1 MLTIRAMSNGAGY
14 SARHLQHSD
23 YYAEGERVTG
33 QWQGRGAEML
43 GLVGEVQSEQFEALR
58 QGIDPQSGEFLRQR
72 HSADRTAADGS
83 TQSRGRNLYDFTI
96 SAPKSVSIM
105 AQPGG
110 DARLVEAHRKA
121 VQEALKELEHRAA
134 SRVRRDRANDNR
146 ATGNLVLAVYHH
158 DTSRELD
165 PQLHTHAVAA
175 NLTYDGAEGRWK
187 ALQASDIYE
196 QRAYLT
202 EVYRNAL
209 AREVRSL
216 GYEIE
221 DRRSSKGKN
230 LGFEIKGVSDELLEK
245 YSQRSEQRDRAIAE
259 FVESKGRQPSDNE
272 IAVLVRES
280 RADKLVEIST
290 AEVHSRQRARLTP
303 EESLTLE
310 HMREAVR
317 ERSETQ
323 RLDPE
328 SAVPSLDY
336 AKQHVFER
344 VSVALDHE
352 LLTEALR
359 HGRGRIDL
367 ADLKGEF
374 SLEGSTGRIL
384 QAGKEV
390 ATRESLDRERD
401 MIERINRGIGQFER
415 LGGQH
420 EFADPTFLRPEQKQA
435 IEFVLDSH
443 DLAVNI
449 RGAAGTGKTATLQEL
464 QHGLEESD
472 RHVLAVA
479 PTMSAVEELQKV
491 GFSDAI
497 TVERLLQD
505 QSAQR
510 DLFGKALIVDEAGMV
525 SGRQMSELLKLAEQQ
540 SARIIFSGDTKQI
553 RSVEASDALRV
564 LERESHLK
572 SVSLSEVQ
580 RQTAQGYREAIQ
592 ELRRDPECGF
602 DKLEQ
607 IGAVREVP
615 WPDRAQAV
623 QQAYSEAQ
631 AQVNAKGQPPSV
643 LVVAATHEE
652 IGHITEAIRAE
663 RTRIGELGQS
673 THQQH
678 HIPLN
683 WTGAEKSDMRNY
695 AEGQVLE
702 FHRAVKGVAR
712 HESLEVAGVEN
723 GTVVARN
730 ARGEE
735 REFTAKH
742 AKCFEVYE
750 RRPIEIAPHDK
761 LLLTANRREPGFRAT
776 NGELVTVSRIDG
788 QGRIHLQDGRALPE
802 NYKQFTHG
810 YAVTAPRS
818 QGKSVDGVVIS
829 ADGMR
834 KELFYVAASRG
845 RESITVVTSD
855 RDLLRESV
863 ARSVARQSACELS
876 RKAQGPSLE
885 KLNSSLRERERHEQP
900 VAREQG
906 CDNVLEGKAEIR
918 KAPTPETA
926 QAIDREK
933 PSQEQKQ
940 EHIVEPGHYF
950 GIGR

>member
-1 MLTIRAMSNGAGY
+1 MLTIRAMSNGTGY

-43 GLVGEVQSEQFEALR
+43 GLAGEVQSEQFEALR
-58 QGIDPQSGEFLRQR
+58 QGLDPQSGEFLRQR
-72 HSADRTAADGS
+72 HSADRTAADGT
-83 TQSRGRNLYDFTI
+83 TQSRGRNLYDFTL

-105 AQPGG
+105 ARLGG
-110 DARLVEAHRKA
+110 DVRLVEAHGKA
-121 VQEALKELEHRAA
+121 VQETLTELEHRAA

-146 ATGNLVLAVYHH
+146 ITGNLVLAVYHH

-165 PQLHTHAVAA
+165 PQLHTHAVAS

-259 FVESKGRQPSDNE
+259 FVESTGRQPSDNE

-290 AEVHSRQRARLTP
+290 AEVHSRQTARLTP
-303 EESLTLE
+303 DESLTLE
-310 HMREAVR
+310 QTRETGL
-317 ERSETQ
+317 ERSQKQ
-323 RLDPE
+323 RLERE

-374 SLEGSTGRIL
+374 SLEESTGRIL

-401 MIERINRGIGQFER
+401 MIERINRGIGQFDR

-420 EFADPTFLRPEQKQA
+420 EFADSAFLRPEQKQA
-435 IEFVLDSH
+435 IEFVLNSH

-464 QHGLEESD
+464 QRGLEESG
-472 RHVLAVA
+472 RKVLAVA

-497 TVERLLQD
+497 TVERLLQG

-525 SGRQMSELLKLAEQQ
+525 SGRQMSELLKLADQQ

-553 RSVEASDALRV
+553 RSVEACDALRV
-564 LERESHLK
+564 LEKESHLK

-580 RQTAQGYREAIQ
+580 RQTARGYRDAIQ
-592 ELRRDPECGF
+592 ELRRDPERGF

-615 WPDRAQAV
+615 WSDRAQAV
-623 QQAYSEAQ
+623 QQAYSEARAQ
-631 AQVNAKGQPPSV
+631 ANAKGYPRNV

-663 RTRIGELGQS
+663 RTRTGELGQS

-683 WTGAEKSDMRNY
+683 WRSAEKSDLRNY

-702 FHRAVKGVAR
+702 FHRAVKGVGR
-712 HESLEVAGVEN
+712 HEALEVVRVEN
-723 GTVVARN
+723 AKVIARN

-735 REFTAKH
+735 REFTGKQT
-742 AKCFEVYE
+742 KCFEVYE
-750 RRPIEIAPHDK
+750 RRTIEVTPNDK
-761 LLLTANRREPGFRAT
+761 LLLMANRREPGFRAT
-776 NGELVTVSRIDG
+776 NGELVTVSRIDE
-788 QGRIHLQDGRALPE
+788 QGRIHLQDGRTVPE

-810 YAVTAPRS
+810 YAVTAHRS
-818 QGKSVDGVVIS
+818 QGKSVDAIVIS

-855 RDLLRESV
+855 KDLLRESV
-863 ARSVARQSACELS
+863 ARSVARQSASELS
-876 RKAQGPSLE
+876 RKAQQPSLE
-885 KLNSSLRERERHEQP
+885 RQQPSLRERERREPP
-900 VAREQG
+900 VAHELG
-906 CDNVLEGKAEIR
+906 CDNAHKGQGPLR
-918 KAPTPETA
+918 QTPVSETV

-933 PSQEQKQ
+933 PSCEQKQ
-940 EHIVEPGHYF
+940 EHIIEPGHYY
-950 GIGR
+950 GISR